1 MFKGDRII
9 FPHSLGPEILHRIH
23 EGHFGIDKCR
33 VRGSGAL
40 FWPSI
45 NSAIDE
51 MISQCSTCQKH
62 QRSNQRETLIP
73 QPVTT
78 ASPRETVGYS
88 CS

>member
-9 FPHSLGPEILHRIH
+9 VPRSLRPEILHRIH

-33 VRGSGAL
+33 TRARGAV

-45 NSAIDE
+45 NGAIDE

-62 QRSNQRETLIP
+62 QRSNQREPLI
-73 QPVTT
+73 Q
-78 ASPRETVGYS
+78 ASSRETLGYS